1 MDRDKWS
8 VPYVVPS
15 DILGRL
21 GWAAG
26 VARIL
31 SLQEEEEE
39 VGAGDGKER
48 VCLLEEILDHRKASC
63 HNALARLQ
71 I

>member
-1 MDRDKWS
+1 MWS

-21 GWAAG
+21 GWATG

-31 SLQEEEEE
+31 SLQEGVE
-39 VGAGDGKER
+39 VGLGMAKKEYA
-48 VCLLEEILDHRKASC
+48 C
-63 HNALARLQ
+63 
-71 I
+71 